1 MAAKLRAALL
11 AWVGFL
17 LVVQWLLGVGGND
30 QGNDGSELRKVSA
43 ALEEVWE
50 GEVQALE
57 RAVTE
62 TGGLLQELANLTT
75 LVDPDDSLSKGISD
89 RLRSDLL
96 SAFRSAQVDA
106 AVIDDKDEGGAAVET
121 QLSTSLPTDRVGPVD
136 DLRSFLL
143 KLLHSVGAGVDA
155 DFEATVKGLVLEQ
168 DLDWLEKV
176 KGTLVVADY
185 NARRDAIERRM
196 PKYAKHPVLRAVVI
210 AHFRLYEGLQ
220 YKRRIGEIR
229 ALLQPY
235 IAAIERRPDRMLYN
249 YI

>member
-1 MAAKLRAALL
+1 MATKLRAALL

-62 TGGLLQELANLTT
+62 TGGLLQEMANLTT
-75 LVDPDDSLSKGISD
+75 LMDPGDGLSD

-106 AVIDDKDEGGAAVET
+106 AVIDDKDEGGAAMET
-121 QLSTSLPTDRVGPVD
+121 QLSTFLPTDKVGPVD

-185 NARRDAIERRM
+185 RARRDAIERRM